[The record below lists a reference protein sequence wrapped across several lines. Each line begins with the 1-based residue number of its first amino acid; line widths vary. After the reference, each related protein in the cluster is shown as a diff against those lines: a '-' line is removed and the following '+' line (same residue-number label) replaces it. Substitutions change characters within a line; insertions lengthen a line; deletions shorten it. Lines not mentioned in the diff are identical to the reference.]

1 MTAVRKMLP
10 IGALIFGLT
19 ALGWLYIAGQPSNQG
34 AAHIEGG
41 PVLGC
46 KDKNDLRRVLGL
58 QGNKAAINN
67 ATAEL
72 LNAHKCVMLG
82 DGENVLLEE
91 VKWFAGETA
100 VRRQGETV
108 AYWTIAER
116 VSVK

>member
-1 MTAVRKMLP
+1 MRKMLP
-10 IGALIFGLT
+10 IGALIFGLIV
-19 ALGWLYIAGQPSNQG
+19 LGWLYIAGQPSSQG
-34 AAHIEGG
+34 PAHIKGG

-46 KDKNDLRRVLGL
+46 KDKDDLRRVAGL
-58 QGNKAAINN
+58 QGDKAAMNN
-67 ATAEL
+67 AMAEL

-82 DGENVLLEE
+82 DGEKVFLEQ
-91 VKWFAGETA
+91 VKWFSGETA

>member
-1 MTAVRKMLP
+1 MLP

-19 ALGWLYIAGQPSNQG
+19 ALGWLYIAHQPSNQG
-34 AAHIEGG
+34 AAAHIKGG

-46 KDKNDLRRVLGL
+46 KDKDDLRRVVGL
-58 QGNKAAINN
+58 QGNKAATNN
-67 ATAEL
+67 AMAEL

-108 AYWTIAER
+108 DYWTIAER